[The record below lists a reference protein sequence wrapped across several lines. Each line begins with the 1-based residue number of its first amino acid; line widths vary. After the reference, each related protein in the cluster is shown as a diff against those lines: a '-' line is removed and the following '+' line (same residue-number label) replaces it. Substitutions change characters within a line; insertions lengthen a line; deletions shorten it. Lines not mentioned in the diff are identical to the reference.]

1 MTIHSPAEAAVSD
14 TAPAPLLE
22 LKNLEVTYN
31 QVVLAVRGV
40 SMQVKEGQ
48 VCALLGANG
57 AGKTTILR
65 AISNVLT
72 SQDGEVTDGGIF
84 WDGRSITQLAADKIV
99 RLGICHVPEG
109 RQVFRDLTV
118 EENLRAAAFTL
129 ADRRLVETR
138 LAAVQEY
145 FPKLADLWRGKA
157 GYLSGGEQQML
168 AVGRGLMLDPR
179 LLILDEP
186 SLGLAPVMV
195 DEITRIVSRI
205 SREEHVTV
213 LLVEQNAQIALDLS
227 DHCYV
232 LENGRIVLD
241 GPSSE
246 IAENQDIKEFYL
258 GVSDG
263 SAKNYAAIKH
273 YRRRKRWMA

>member
-1 MTIHSPAEAAVSD
+1 M
-14 TAPAPLLE
+14 LE

-40 SMQVKEGQ
+40 SMEVQEGT

-65 AISNVLT
+65 AISSVLT
-72 SQDGEVTDGGIF
+72 SQDGEVTDGTICL
-84 WDGRSITQLAADKIV
+84 DGDPITDLAADKIV
-99 RLGICHVPEG
+99 RRGICHVPEG

-129 ADRRLVETR
+129 TDRRKVESR
-138 LAAVQEY
+138 LEMVQEY
-145 FPKLADLWRGKA
+145 FPKLTTLWKGKA

-168 AVGRGLMLDPR
+168 ALGRGLMLDPR

-195 DEITRIVSRI
+195 DEITRIVTEVSRQE
-205 SREEHVTV
+205 RVTV

-227 DHCYV
+227 DYCYV

-241 GPSSE
+241 GRSSE

-258 GVSDG
+258 GASEG
-263 SAKNYAAIKH
+263 SSTNYAAIKH
-273 YRRRKRWMA
+273 YRRRKRWMS